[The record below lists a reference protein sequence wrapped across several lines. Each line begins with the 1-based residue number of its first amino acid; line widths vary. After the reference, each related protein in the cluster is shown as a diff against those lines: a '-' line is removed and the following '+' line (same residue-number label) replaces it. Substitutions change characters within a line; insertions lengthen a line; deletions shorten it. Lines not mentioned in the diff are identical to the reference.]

1 MIVGETRST
10 DSAVISASIVA
21 RRCNGDYRLLSE
33 LTTVDWVV
41 LDFVDGKRSF
51 QDLAQL
57 LPTEQ
62 AALTMSFRHLKGLGF
77 LTWEHVSEREDLANC
92 TDLGSKGFAPATS
105 ECVSSGSVRAI
116 NAHMELDVALAD
128 LSDFQC
134 LQYLPKTLL
143 SKFRA
148 FRPKHFDPSLDMDI
162 GTQALIEFLDQHI
175 ESLSPY
181 EILGLEPTK
190 DKVAIRQ
197 AYLKRSRLFHPDRYF
212 RKNIGSYA
220 SVLSSLFKAVTRA
233 FSTLQS
239 FDG

>member
-1 MIVGETRST
+1 MFMQTCFKRKKTNQRKE
-10 DSAVISASIVA
+10 
-21 RRCNGDYRLLSE
+21 YR
-33 LTTVDWVV
+33 
-41 LDFVDGKRSF
+41 
-51 QDLAQL
+51 DLIL
-57 LPTEQ
+57 
-62 AALTMSFRHLKGLGF
+62 
-77 LTWEHVSEREDLANC
+77 
-92 TDLGSKGFAPATS
+92 
-105 ECVSSGSVRAI
+105 
-116 NAHMELDVALAD
+116 
-128 LSDFQC
+128 
-134 LQYLPKTLL
+134 
-143 SKFRA
+143 
-148 FRPKHFDPSLDMDI
+148 FDPSLDMDI